1 MSRADTG
8 SCTEAERISVYF
20 AGYIM
25 RNKIDRHLKH
35 ILYMLAIPAILWM
48 VLASPLKAEAAAG
61 TTVYKG
67 VDYARVYSFDDYM
80 KYNPSLK
87 AALGKSP
94 AEAVKHFATTGVKN
108 GLRGKSSFDV
118 RSYIYGNAGLRH
130 LYKNNLPKYY
140 YHYMK
145 YGWKESSRKDTYTG
159 VTKMKGYYVNYRGIN
174 YSSVYDYNDYVSR
187 YPGIKK
193 TFGYDDEAVLKH
205 FAVWG
210 MQQGKI
216 GKKSLSAS
224 EAKSLGNALHAG
236 QMPTILAGSATA
248 KKTDSIIVVTGHT
261 LQLYLKTNGVWK
273 KKLSAYC
280 GYGRNG
286 FRSAST
292 RKEGDGTTPYGSFPI
307 LTAFGRGDR
316 QGTAL
321 PYRTITSNS
330 YWSGEKATYNQWVES
345 SKKIAGEH
353 LINYGVYRYALAVGF
368 NRNPVVYNRG
378 SAIFVHC
385 KSSSTWSTSGCV
397 SAEESVMKQLFRL
410 CRKNTY
416 IIMVPSE
423 SYLLMY

>member
-1 MSRADTG
+1 MNSRP
-8 SCTEAERISVYF
+8 EAVDFCLRQFGRIIFMNSKPCRPNTNF
-20 AGYIM
+20 
-25 RNKIDRHLKH
+25 
-35 ILYMLAIPAILWM
+35 LYLPAVFCLLLIGLFC
-48 VLASPLKAEAAAG
+48 PLKAEAATK

-94 AEAVKHFATTGVKN
+94 AAAVKHFATTGVKN

-145 YGWKESSRKDTYTG
+145 YGWKEASRKGTYTG
-159 VTKMKGYYVNYRGIN
+159 VTRMKGYSVTYRGIN
-174 YSSVYDYNDYVSR
+174 YSSVYDYNDYVAR

-216 GKKSLSAS
+216 GKSSFTAA
-224 EAKSLGNALHAG
+224 EARTKGNALLAG
-236 QMPTILAGSATA
+236 QLPKILAGSTTG

-261 LQLYLKTNGVWK
+261 LQLYLKTNGTWQ

-286 FRSAST
+286 FKSAAS

-307 LTAFGRGDR
+307 LMAFGRGDR
-316 QGTAL
+316 QGTSL
-321 PYRTITSNS
+321 TYRAITSKS

-353 LINYGVYRYALAVGF
+353 LIDYSVYRYALAVGF
-368 NRNPVVYNRG
+368 NRNPVVWGRG

-385 KSSSTWSTSGCV
+385 KGSTWATSGCISV
-397 SAEESVMKQLFRL
+397 EESVMKQLFRL

-416 IIMVPSE
+416 IIMVPEE
-423 SYLLMY
+423 SYLSMY